1 MSLRFR
7 FALGFALVAIVT
19 AGIVAL
25 AVPPIVGRGFA
36 AIEADAGVPR
46 GSGRGPGPQAGL
58 RAQEVQQETVRNLVI
73 AAVVAAGGASL
84 LGVVLAGRFIEP
96 LRRLEAGAEAVASGD
111 LSRRSSVADRG
122 DEIGALGRSFDGM
135 ASALE
140 AEDAA
145 RRRFF
150 QDAAHELKTP
160 LAVIEATAAAV
171 LDGVYSHE
179 DRHLETIRE
188 QSRRL
193 SAIVDDLRTISLSD
207 AGALPLAIAH
217 VDVADLVQRDVVA
230 LEPRAAAAGIEL
242 RAEATDGLVVDADP
256 DRIRQA
262 LNALIDNALTFTPR
276 SGTITVVAERR
287 QDRVRIAVL
296 DTGPGFA
303 DADLPHVFERF
314 YRADR
319 ARDRATGSSGLGLAI
334 VSSIATAHG
343 GTVGAANAD
352 PRGAVVWLELPA
364 DPTVRREQR
373 TVERDPG

>member
-1 MSLRFR
+1 VSLRVR

-19 AGIVAL
+19 AGLVAL

-36 AIEADAGVPR
+36 AMEAETGSAPR
-46 GSGRGPGPQAGL
+46 GQGRGPGPQAGL

-73 AAVVAAGGASL
+73 AALAAASGASL
-84 LGVVLAGRFIEP
+84 LGILLAGRLIEP
-96 LRRLEAGAEAVASGD
+96 LRRLEAGARAVASGD
-111 LSRRSSVADRG
+111 LSGRSSLADRR
-122 DEIGALGRSFDGM
+122 DEIGALGRSFDAM

-160 LAVIEATAAAV
+160 LAVIEATATAV
-171 LDGVYSHE
+171 LDGVYLHE
-179 DRHLETIRE
+179 GRHLETIRE

-193 SAIVDDLRTISLSD
+193 SRIVDDLRTISLSE
-207 AGALPLAIAH
+207 AGALPLAIAPL
-217 VDVADLVQRDVVA
+217 DVADLVRRELA
-230 LEPRAAAAGIEL
+230 SLELRAATAGIEL
-242 RAEATDGLVVDADP
+242 RAEATDGLVVDADA

-262 LNALIDNALTFTPR
+262 LGALIDNAMTFTPLGG
-276 SGTITVVAERR
+276 SITVRAERR
-287 QDRVRIAVL
+287 HDRVRIAVR

-303 DADLPHVFERF
+303 DADAPHVFERF

-334 VSSIATAHG
+334 VSAIVSAHG
-343 GTVGAANAD
+343 GTVGAGNAETG
-352 PRGAVVWLELPA
+352 GAVVWIELPSR
-364 DPTVRREQR
+364 P
-373 TVERDPG
+373 